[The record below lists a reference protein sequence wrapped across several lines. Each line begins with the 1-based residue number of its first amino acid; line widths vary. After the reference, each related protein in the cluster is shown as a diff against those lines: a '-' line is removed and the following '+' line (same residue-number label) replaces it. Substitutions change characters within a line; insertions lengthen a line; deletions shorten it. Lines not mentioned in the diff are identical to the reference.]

1 MTCLLEYYQYSIGE
15 AMISYLIQCSKG
27 FGLTQYF
34 VEFKKRINPAI
45 LHQVTV
51 ILTEH
56 YTLFLCVNGVL
67 KEIG

>member
-1 MTCLLEYYQYSIGE
+1 
-15 AMISYLIQCSKG
+15 MISYLIKCCKD

-34 VEFKKRINPAI
+34 VELKKGINPSI
-45 LHQVTV
+45 VHQVTV

-56 YTLFLCVNGVL
+56 YTLFSCVNGVL

>member
-1 MTCLLEYYQYSIGE
+1 MHCIKYDLFMTIYR
-15 AMISYLIQCSKG
+15 IQCCKS

-34 VEFKKRINPAI
+34 VGLKISINPSI
-45 LHQVTV
+45 VHQVTV

>member
-1 MTCLLEYYQYSIGE
+1 MHFMNHDLFMRINR
-15 AMISYLIQCSKG
+15 IQCCKS

-34 VEFKKRINPAI
+34 VELKKRINPAI
-45 LHQVTV
+45 VHQVTV

>member
-1 MTCLLEYYQYSIGE
+1 MRIYR
-15 AMISYLIQCSKG
+15 IQCCKV
-27 FGLTQYF
+27 FGLAQYF
-34 VEFKKRINPAI
+34 EEFKKRINPSI
-45 LHQVTV
+45 VHQVTV